1 LSLHHWRGSGIER
14 LRRLIDGL
22 ADVRRLRLRRERC
35 SGDIQAGRSEL
46 TEKRIIAEVG
56 STDHTSDRR

>member
-1 LSLHHWRGSGIER
+1 LSLHRWRGSGIER

-35 SGDIQAGRSEL
+35 ASDVKTRRTQL
-46 TEKRIIAEVG
+46 TEKRVVAKIR
-56 STDHTSDRR
+56 STDDTTDR